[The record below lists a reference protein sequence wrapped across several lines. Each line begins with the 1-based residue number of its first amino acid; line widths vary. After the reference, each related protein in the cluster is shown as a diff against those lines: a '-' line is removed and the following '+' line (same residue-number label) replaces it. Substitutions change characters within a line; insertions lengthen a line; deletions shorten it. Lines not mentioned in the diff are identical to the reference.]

1 MIQFKS
7 GSSKKRG
14 AYIMSI
20 IKEEAR
26 KIIDNMPEQ
35 ATWDDIMY
43 QFYVKKKIMVS
54 LKAAEDGN
62 IISHEDAKKRLFVK

>member
-1 MIQFKS
+1 
-7 GSSKKRG
+7 
-14 AYIMSI
+14 MST

-62 IISHEDAKKRLFVK
+62 IISHEDVKKRLLVK

>member
-1 MIQFKS
+1 
-7 GSSKKRG
+7 
-14 AYIMSI
+14 MSV